1 MKTLLWKIVCLLT
14 ALGVELL
21 PAFAQDPCV
30 RYPQG
35 SIVTEPE
42 NLYSTNGVLQVDFTY
57 QTSVN
62 AYGQTLYCFVNSD
75 GAQSPTLHA
84 NPGDTL
90 ILTLTNLVPE
100 QPDKS
105 GRMADMPEMEL
116 SKAGAAGCGAMNMT
130 ASSVNVHYHGTNTPP
145 ICHQDE
151 VIRTIINSGET
162 FRYELHI
169 PKKEPPGLYWYHP
182 HIHGIATAAVQGGAS
197 GAIIVEG
204 IENVNPEVAGLPQR
218 VLVVRDNPPVNPPP
232 KQGRRRERPMG
243 SEGTSDLSI
252 NYIPV
257 GGPAFI
263 PAVLSMKPNEKQFW
277 RVVNA
282 AAVTILDLQLK
293 YDGENQPLELIGLDG
308 VPIGSQEGS
317 GKGQSLVRMHLLIP
331 PAGRAEF
338 IVTGPAAETRKALLM
353 THYVFTGPGGD
364 SDPTRPLFTITTSDT
379 GAAPSDVT
387 RVPAVSGPPPAER
400 FAGLAN
406 ARATATRKLY
416 FSENDSYFFITVDG
430 QRPRPYHMDD
440 PPAIVTT
447 QGSVEEWT
455 IENHSNE
462 NHEFHIHQIHFLL
475 VQRNGVPVSAEDQQI
490 LDTVN
495 IPFWSGTG
503 PYPSVTVR
511 MDFRG
516 PDVGDFV
523 YHCHILDH
531 EDGGMM
537 AIIRV
542 LPKDNGSAAKNSKA
556 PGTIAVSRDAA
567 VPRRERVSAP
577 GKGPAD

>member
-1 MKTLLWKIVCLLT
+1 MKNLKTRMKITRLSMKIFCALI
-14 ALGVELL
+14 ALGLELL
-21 PAFAQDPCV
+21 PAYAQDPCV

-35 SIVTEPE
+35 SIVAEPE

-57 QTSVN
+57 QTSENV
-62 AYGQTLYCFVNSD
+62 YGQTLYCFVNSD
-75 GAQSPTLHA
+75 GAQSPTLHVH
-84 NPGDTL
+84 PGDTL

-100 QPDKS
+100 QPGKP
-105 GRMADMPEMEL
+105 GRMAEMPEMEL
-116 SKAGAAGCGAMNMT
+116 SKAGAEGCGAMNMT
-130 ASSVNVHYHGTNTPP
+130 ASSVNIHYHGTNTPP

-162 FRYELHI
+162 FLYEVHF
-169 PKKEPPGLYWYHP
+169 PDKEPPGLYWYHP

-204 IENVNPEVAGLPQR
+204 IENVNPKVAGLLQR
-218 VLVVRDNPPVNPPP
+218 VLIVRDNPPVNPPP
-232 KQGRRRERPMG
+232 KHGRMGNRPLDI
-243 SEGTSDLSI
+243 EPATDLSV

-257 GGPAFI
+257 GGPAYI

-277 RVVNA
+277 RVVNS
-282 AAVTILDLQLK
+282 AAVTILDLELR
-293 YDGENQPLELIGLDG
+293 YDGEQQPWEVIALDG

-317 GKGQSLVRMHLLIP
+317 GKGQGLIRTHLLIP

-338 IVTGPAAETRKALLM
+338 IVTGPSDQVKKALFL
-353 THYVFTGPGGD
+353 THQVYTGPGGD
-364 SDPTRPLFTITTSDT
+364 SDPTRPLFTITTSQA
-379 GAAPSDVT
+379 GAARSDVT
-387 RVPAVSGPPPAER
+387 MVPAVSGPPPAER

-406 ARATATRKLY
+406 AKAATTRRLY
-416 FSENDSYFFITVDG
+416 FSENDTYFFITVEG
-430 QRPRPYHMDD
+430 QRPKPYHMDD

-447 QGSVEEWT
+447 QGSVEEWK
-455 IENHSNE
+455 IENRSNE
-462 NHEFHIHQIHFLL
+462 NHEFHMHQIHFLL
-475 VQRNGVPVSAEDQQI
+475 LARNGVPVSAEDRQI

-495 IPFWSGTG
+495 IPFWTGTG

-516 PDVGDFV
+516 PDIGDFV

-542 LPKDNGSAAKNSKA
+542 LPPNGSTSKGSKPRGPVQASRGVAAQ
-556 PGTIAVSRDAA
+556 VR
-567 VPRRERVSAP
+567 
-577 GKGPAD
+577 